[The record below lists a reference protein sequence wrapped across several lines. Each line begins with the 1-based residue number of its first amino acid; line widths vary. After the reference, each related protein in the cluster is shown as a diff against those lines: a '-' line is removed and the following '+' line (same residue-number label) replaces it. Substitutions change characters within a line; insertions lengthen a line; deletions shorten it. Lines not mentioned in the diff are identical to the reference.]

1 MQGSK
6 LLRPKTVS
14 LINNLLQPWI
24 KEGVIARIEGNY
36 IISNLKNLVKRNELQ
51 PIIPPKLLTQQEVSD
66 MLSLGLSNFKKL
78 EKQGIFPFK
87 RKLLGGSVRYC
98 NLDVF
103 DFVKANQEDID
114 SEDGIEELPE
124 IEA

>member
-1 MQGSK
+1 MYSNQ
-6 LLRPKTVS
+6 LLRPQTVK
-14 LINNLLQPWI
+14 LLQRLMQPWI
-24 KEGVIARIEGNY
+24 EIGYISNLEANH
-36 IISNLKNLVKRNELQ
+36 IISNLKNLIKHNELI
-51 PIIPPKLLTQQEVSD
+51 PAIPPRLLTQQEVAD

-103 DFVKANQEDID
+103 DFVKANQDDTDAGEDA
-114 SEDGIEELPE
+114 EE
-124 IEA
+124 IEDAEE